1 MKTIILVAHPDEKGS
16 ATQAFLKTSSA
27 ALEGVTWR
35 NIDEQYAAHRID
47 VAAEQALLRSFD
59 RVILQFPM
67 YWYSSPASLKQY
79 MDDVFT
85 RNYVVANH
93 ALKNKD
99 LGIVLTIGDSLAE
112 FNAGGAEHFT
122 ISELMRPFEAFA
134 NKAGMTYLK
143 PFVIAQFGYQDENQK
158 QRLLVDYLQY
168 LSAKM
173 PLSFANRESWLVAQL
188 EKMAADLPS
197 DDQQSLNLVIETIK
211 NQQDQLEDLKLNVKM
226 IRDQEE

>member
-35 NIDEQYAAHRID
+35 NIDDQYAAHRID
-47 VAAEQALLRSFD
+47 VAAEQAFLRSFD

-93 ALKNKD
+93 ALRNKE

-112 FNAGGAEHFT
+112 FSAGGAEHFT

-143 PFVIAQFGYQDENQK
+143 PFVIAQFGYLDENQK
-158 QRLLVDYLQY
+158 QRLLVNYLQH

-188 EKMAADLPS
+188 EKMADDLPS
-197 DDQQSLNLVIETIK
+197 DDQESLNLVIETIK

>member
-35 NIDEQYAAHRID
+35 NIDDQYAAHRID

-112 FNAGGAEHFT
+112 FSAGGAEHFT

-134 NKAGMTYLK
+134 NKAGMIYLK
-143 PFVIAQFGYQDENQK
+143 SFVVNQFGYMNEAQK
-158 QRLLVDYLQY
+158 ELLLSDYLQY
-168 LSAKM
+168 VSAKM
-173 PLSFANRESWLVAQL
+173 PLNLDNREQWLVARLKQMKQDKSDQL
-188 EKMAADLPS
+188 
-197 DDQQSLNLVIETIK
+197 QQTLDLVIGTIEG
-211 NQQDQLEDLKLNVKM
+211 QQDQLDDLKANVKM